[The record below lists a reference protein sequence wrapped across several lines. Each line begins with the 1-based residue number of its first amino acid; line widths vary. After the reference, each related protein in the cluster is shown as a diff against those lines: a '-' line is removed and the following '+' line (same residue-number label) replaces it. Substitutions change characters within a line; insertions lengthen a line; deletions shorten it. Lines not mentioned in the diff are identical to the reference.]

1 MITARLN
8 KSVRGFSFSRRP
20 PRSQGKGQWRGR
32 GAFVAP
38 ITAQDTWIETGCLL
52 PSDTLQSS
60 VQVGSQILW
69 RPINC
74 RKNPNWSQSRS
85 IPPDPS
91 RPIHP
96 ARSIP
101 PDPSHLQLQDHR
113 SRWNGEWH
121 VISKVGAIE
130 TVRATRSHLIG
141 YIFRI
146 YGRWM
151 NGMKLGAQHKY
162 RYKIS
167 FW

>member
-96 ARSIP
+96 TRSIP
-101 PDPSHLQLQDHR
+101 FTASRSPLKMEWRMTRHFKGWRYWNRPSNSLTFDWIYIQNIWPMNE
-113 SRWNGEWH
+113 WNE
-121 VISKVGAIE
+121 
-130 TVRATRSHLIG
+130 TRSPT
-141 YIFRI
+141 
-146 YGRWM
+146 
-151 NGMKLGAQHKY
+151 
-162 RYKIS
+162 
-167 FW
+167 